1 MIECWRTNL
10 QTVSW
15 NDPWRI
21 WLCLAVPASQ
31 SGKWTW
37 TGLESSVVHI
47 PTYTYTMYKYKV
59 QTHWQTGCTLIIL
72 NRVNCHQNTCQKWP
86 CFPHSPSIVSSIMIA
101 LRPLFPP
108 QSLDLT
114 LESSSRGTRCYVRAE
129 TMPVYWLLVHVKY
142 WYLRTEYRVW
152 CDVLFFVLY
161 TEYFILYIIALSDG
175 RG

>member
-1 MIECWRTNL
+1 MDLNGVGVFRRAYTH
-10 QTVSW
+10 
-15 NDPWRI
+15 
-21 WLCLAVPASQ
+21 
-31 SGKWTW
+31 
-37 TGLESSVVHI
+37 SSI
-47 PTYTYTMYKYKV
+47 LV
-59 QTHWQTGCTLIIL
+59 QLRVEYVHWQTGCTLIIL
-72 NRVNCHQNTCQKWP
+72 NRVNYHQNTYQKWP

-101 LRPLFPP
+101 LRPLLPP

-161 TEYFILYIIALSDG
+161 TEYFIYTIALSDG
-175 RG
+175 RVWLALVMFVERH